1 MDEMKLQGTGRM
13 DHTTELKKNF
23 RLNHIY
29 LFIHIYLI
37 PLKKKTSTFSSKKGR
52 RRNLYDTFFT
62 YTKVTVLFLLIT
74 M

>member
-29 LFIHIYLI
+29 IFIYPYIFNTS
-37 PLKKKTSTFSSKKGR
+37 LKKDI
-52 RRNLYDTFFT
+52 NFFFEEG
-62 YTKVTVLFLLIT
+62 KEEKFV
-74 M
+74 